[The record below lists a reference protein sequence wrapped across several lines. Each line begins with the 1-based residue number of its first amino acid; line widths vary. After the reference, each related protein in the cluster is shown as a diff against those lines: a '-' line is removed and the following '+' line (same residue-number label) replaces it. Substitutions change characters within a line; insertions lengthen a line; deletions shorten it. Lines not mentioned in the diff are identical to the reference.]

1 MKVAKPEEHVAE
13 QDMPHLLML
22 ESYVI
27 RDERLCNLDEHLDI
41 KVAFEKDGPLNAADI
56 DE

>member
-1 MKVAKPEEHVAE
+1 
-13 QDMPHLLML
+13 ML